1 MNTQEIGNLSAIS
14 DLYEIFIFDL
24 WGTIY
29 NGKELFP
36 GIKLLLENLKARQ
49 KTIIFLSNSPQLPNV
64 VAQRLSRLGLST
76 LHYDFLVTS
85 GGEANEQLLSGISPV
100 ISRFNGLVFEL
111 GPNRFQNTLPINK
124 FTTTESIA
132 DANWIFNAGP
142 DKESNQI
149 EDYKNL
155 LAGAKQ
161 RDLPMLCTNPDK
173 LVFHGEEMH
182 LCAGGIAEFY
192 ETIGGDVSYIGKPY
206 PNVFER
212 CLEFADNFD
221 NKKIIMIGD
230 NLETDIIGADSIG
243 IDSILI
249 ASGVHQLS
257 DSIETSISSNRL
269 FDLQIKF
276 GTKAT
281 FVMTWL
287 AW

>member
-1 MNTQEIGNLSAIS
+1 MNTREISSLSIIS
-14 DLYEIFIFDL
+14 NLYEIFIFDL

-29 NGKELFP
+29 NGKALFP

-76 LHYDFLVTS
+76 LHYDLLVTS

-100 ISRFNGLVFEL
+100 ISSFNGLVFEL
-111 GPNRFQNTLPINK
+111 GPNRFPNALPINK
-124 FTTTESIA
+124 FTTTESIVE
-132 DANWIFNAGP
+132 ANWIFNAGP
-142 DKESNQI
+142 DKESNRLG
-149 EDYKNL
+149 DYKNL
-155 LAGAKQ
+155 LVGAKQ

-173 LVFHGEEMH
+173 LVFHGEERQ

-192 ETIGGDVSYIGKPY
+192 ESIGGNVSYIGKPY

>member
-1 MNTQEIGNLSAIS
+1 MNTREISSLSIIS
-14 DLYEIFIFDL
+14 NLYEIFIFDL

-29 NGKELFP
+29 NGKALFP

-76 LHYDFLVTS
+76 LHYDLLVTS

-100 ISRFNGLVFEL
+100 ISSFNGLVFEL
-111 GPNRFQNTLPINK
+111 GPNRFPNALPINK
-124 FTTTESIA
+124 FTTTESIEE
-132 DANWIFNAGP
+132 ANWIFNAGP
-142 DKESNQI
+142 DKESNRL

-155 LAGAKQ
+155 LMGAKQ

-173 LVFHGEEMH
+173 LVFHGEERQ

-192 ETIGGDVSYIGKPY
+192 ESIGGNVSYIGKPY
-206 PNVFER
+206 PTVFEK
-212 CLEFADNFD
+212 CLEFTDNFD
-221 NKKIIMIGD
+221 KKKVIMIGD

-243 IDSILI
+243 IDSVLI

-257 DSIETSISSNRL
+257 DSIKNSISSNRL
-269 FDLQIKF
+269 LNLEKKF
-276 GTKAT
+276 ETKAT

>member
-1 MNTQEIGNLSAIS
+1 MNTREISSLSIIS
-14 DLYEIFIFDL
+14 NLYEIFIFDL

-29 NGKELFP
+29 NGKALFP
-36 GIKLLLENLKARQ
+36 GIRLLLENLKARQ

-76 LHYDFLVTS
+76 LHYDLLVTS

-100 ISRFNGLVFEL
+100 ISSFNGLVFEL
-111 GPNRFQNTLPINK
+111 GPNRFPNALPINK

-132 DANWIFNAGP
+132 EANWIFNAGP
-142 DKESNQI
+142 DKESNRLG
-149 EDYKNL
+149 DYKNL
-155 LAGAKQ
+155 LMGAKQ

-173 LVFHGEEMH
+173 LVFHGEERQ

-192 ETIGGDVSYIGKPY
+192 ESIGGNVSYIGKPY
-206 PNVFER
+206 PTVFEK
-212 CLEFADNFD
+212 CLEFTDNFD
-221 NKKIIMIGD
+221 KKKVIMIGD

-243 IDSILI
+243 IDSVLI

-257 DSIETSISSNRL
+257 DSIKNSISSNRL
-269 FDLQIKF
+269 LNLEKKF

>member
-1 MNTQEIGNLSAIS
+1 MNTREISSLSIIS
-14 DLYEIFIFDL
+14 NLYEIFIFDL

-29 NGKELFP
+29 NGKALFP

-76 LHYDFLVTS
+76 LHYDLLVTS

-100 ISRFNGLVFEL
+100 ISSFNGLVFEL
-111 GPNRFQNTLPINK
+111 GPNRFPNTLPVNK
-124 FTTTESIA
+124 FTTTESIVE
-132 DANWIFNAGP
+132 ANWIFNAGP
-142 DKESNQI
+142 DKESNRLG
-149 EDYKNL
+149 DYKNL
-155 LAGAKQ
+155 LVGAKQ

-173 LVFHGEEMH
+173 LVFHGEERQ

-192 ETIGGDVSYIGKPY
+192 ESIGGNVSYIGKPY
-206 PNVFER
+206 TNVFER
-212 CLEFADNFD
+212 CLEFVDNFD
-221 NKKIIMIGD
+221 KKKVIMIGD

-243 IDSILI
+243 IDSVLI

-257 DSIETSISSNRL
+257 DSIKNSISSNRL
-269 FDLQIKF
+269 LNLEKKLR
-276 GTKAT
+276 TKAT